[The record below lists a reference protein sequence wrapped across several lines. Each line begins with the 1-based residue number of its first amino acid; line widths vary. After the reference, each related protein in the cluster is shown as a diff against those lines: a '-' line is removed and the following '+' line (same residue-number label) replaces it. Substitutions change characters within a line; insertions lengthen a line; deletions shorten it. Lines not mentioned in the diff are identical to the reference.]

1 MNRDIDISKRHI
13 LKTGG
18 LKKTGGTYL
27 LVLLGVEDIPQ
38 MLGLQEVAFAALT
51 PQEQTFLHHKTADQI
66 ERHFKYPN
74 NLVLGVVHDGQL
86 VAQSMIVNPTP
97 FHPNTGMSDLKLD
110 ARPEK
115 ISVIQAVIVDPAYR
129 GNKLM
134 TVMVDEWLAS
144 AKADGR
150 THAVAEVTVENH
162 HSWSVFMKEGLQI
175 HSIGHDDED
184 NSSVYNMHAS
194 VSHLIR
200 KRARGDF
207 NTAAKKTIHCSM
219 TQLRPQQALLNKG
232 YVGVSFDAANKNIAF
247 QAPRKKIRGHNKP

>member
-1 MNRDIDISKRHI
+1 MNRDINLSKKHI

-27 LVLLGVEDIPQ
+27 LVLLDAKDIPQ
-38 MLGLQEVAFAALT
+38 MMALQDVALAALT
-51 PQEQTFLHHKTADQI
+51 PEEQTYLHHKTPEQL
-66 ERHFKYPN
+66 ERHFKYAN
-74 NLVLGVVHDGQL
+74 NLVLGIVHNGQL

-97 FHPNTGMSDLKLD
+97 FHPNTGMSDLHLD

-115 ISVIQAVIVDPAYR
+115 MSIIQGVIVDPAYR

-175 HSIGHDDED
+175 HSIGNDDSD
-184 NSSVYNMHAS
+184 HSKVYNMHAP
-194 VSHLIR
+194 VAQLIK

-207 NTAAKKTIHCSM
+207 NAAARKTVSCAM
-219 TQLRPQQALLNKG
+219 TQLRPQQALLRQG
-232 YVGVSFDAANKNIAF
+232 YVGVSFDAANKEITF
-247 QAPRKKIRGHNKP
+247 QAPRKKSRGHKP